1 MNKLLIISVVLGG
14 LLSSCSSEDTQF
26 CECMKVSKEL
36 NDLSAEVLETGADEK
51 KAEEH
56 HKLNDQK
63 KKMCKEYETMS
74 GEEMLK
80 RKKNCE
86 EK

>member
-1 MNKLLIISVVLGG
+1 MNKLLIISIVLGG
-14 LLSSCSSEDTQF
+14 LLSSCSSEDAQF
-26 CECMKVSKEL
+26 CECMKVSKDL

-56 HKLNDQK
+56 RKLNDQK
-63 KKMCKEYETMS
+63 KKICKEYETMS